1 MKYSTLGSS
10 GLEVSRVCLGTM
22 TWGVQNTQEDAN
34 EQIAYALEQGIN
46 FFDTAEMYA
55 IPPAPETYG
64 TTETILGHWLANNKA
79 KRSDIV
85 LATKISGKGLP
96 WVRDGGPI
104 TGDAVIEA
112 VDNSLARLQTDYID
126 LFQLH
131 WPNHLHPHFGR
142 HWPGNIDYGK
152 THAAQAIDGMHDI
165 LKGLHQCV
173 QAGKIRFCGLS
184 DDTPWGISKYIELAK
199 EHNLPRITSIQNEF
213 NLLKHID
220 FPYVVETCAMED
232 VAYLPWSPLGGGVLS
247 GKYLKG
253 ARPEG
258 SRWTMTQRQGLI
270 RASEQ
275 VDEAVS
281 AYQAIAQKHGLTVA
295 QLALLWC
302 DQVHGVTS
310 TIIGA
315 TSMENLRENIAAFG
329 MPYEDELAAD
339 VAAALKRYA
348 LAF

>member
-1 MKYSTLGSS
+1 M
-10 GLEVSRVCLGTM
+10 
-22 TWGVQNTQEDAN
+22 
-34 EQIAYALEQGIN
+34 
-46 FFDTAEMYA
+46 
-55 IPPAPETYG
+55 
-64 TTETILGHWLANNKA
+64 
-79 KRSDIV
+79 
-85 LATKISGKGLP
+85 
-96 WVRDGGPI
+96 
-104 TGDAVIEA
+104 
-112 VDNSLARLQTDYID
+112 
-126 LFQLH
+126 
-131 WPNHLHPHFGR
+131 
-142 HWPGNIDYGK
+142 
-152 THAAQAIDGMHDI
+152 
-165 LKGLHQCV
+165 
-173 QAGKIRFCGLS
+173 
-184 DDTPWGISKYIELAK
+184 
-199 EHNLPRITSIQNEF
+199 
-213 NLLKHID
+213 
-220 FPYVVETCAMED
+220 
-232 VAYLPWSPLGGGVLS
+232 LS

-329 MPYEDELAAD
+329 MTYEDELAAD